1 MSRHL
6 SVLTLC
12 VLWAGAAQ
20 AHGLLIPVDKTV
32 PPLAML
38 NHTVQIGIED
48 QVAVTRLEQT
58 FRNHTSRP
66 LEATYV
72 FPVPRGANVRKFSM
86 WVNGAEVAGELID
99 AKKAAQ
105 IYTDIVRRTQDPAL
119 LEYMGSDLLRLRV
132 FPVPANGDQKLAV
145 SYTSIVPR
153 DANLA
158 EYIYPLKTS
167 AKAVSTLEKFSV
179 QAAVKSQHA
188 IHNVYSPSHA
198 INLTRKSDREV
209 HVSFERDQAT
219 LDRDFH
225 LLYSV

>member
-1 MSRHL
+1 
-6 SVLTLC
+6 
-12 VLWAGAAQ
+12 
-20 AHGLLIPVDKTV
+20 
-32 PPLAML
+32 
-38 NHTVQIGIED
+38 
-48 QVAVTRLEQT
+48 
-58 FRNHTSRP
+58 
-66 LEATYV
+66 
-72 FPVPRGANVRKFSM
+72 
-86 WVNGAEVAGELID
+86 
-99 AKKAAQ
+99 
-105 IYTDIVRRTQDPAL
+105 
-119 LEYMGSDLLRLRV
+119 MGSDLLRLRV

-219 LDRDFH
+219 LDRDFQ
-225 LLYSV
+225 LFYSVGDKDVGVTVAVQRPLANENGFFLLLASPRLEMPTTYTVSRD